1 MMRRPMNR
9 RLSRST
15 PAIAA
20 LLLLTVTPLSWS
32 QQAPLP
38 GLPAQVLPDPNRLPS
53 VNGKPLSKA
62 RLDFVMKQQGGAQA
76 GQQGAQQNPQD
87 PQARQAALDL
97 LISREVVAQEAEK
110 KGIAR
115 RPDVQM
121 QIEMARQEIIINN
134 FLQDYVR
141 TRPVKEES
149 LKAEYDRA
157 RAQRGENE
165 YRARHILVETEA
177 QAVSII
183 EQLGKGGNFEEL
195 AKQSK
200 DAGNKDR
207 GGDLDWNPPSAFV
220 KTFSDAMVKLE
231 KGKFSAT
238 PVRTQ
243 FGWHVIQ
250 LDDMRTASFPAY
262 NEVKP
267 RISQALQEQEVQKLI
282 RELRS
287 KAKVE

>member
-1 MMRRPMNR
+1 M
-9 RLSRST
+9 
-15 PAIAA
+15 
-20 LLLLTVTPLSWS
+20 
-32 QQAPLP
+32 
-38 GLPAQVLPDPNRLPS
+38 
-53 VNGKPLSKA
+53 
-62 RLDFVMKQQGGAQA
+62 
-76 GQQGAQQNPQD
+76 
-87 PQARQAALDL
+87 
-97 LISREVVAQEAEK
+97 
-110 KGIAR
+110 
-115 RPDVQM
+115 
-121 QIEMARQEIIINN
+121 
-134 FLQDYVR
+134 
-141 TRPVKEES
+141 
-149 LKAEYDRA
+149 
-157 RAQRGENE
+157 
-165 YRARHILVETEA
+165 
-177 QAVSII
+177 SII

>member
-76 GQQGAQQNPQD
+76 GQQGAQQNPPD
-87 PQARQAALDL
+87 PPARQAALDL

-141 TRPVKEES
+141 TRPVKEEA

-183 EQLGKGGNFEEL
+183 EQLGKQGMAPVGG
-195 AKQSK
+195 
-200 DAGNKDR
+200 
-207 GGDLDWNPPSAFV
+207 PPSRMADLLRLELSRWSRVV
-220 KTFSDAMVKLE
+220 KA
-231 KGKFSAT
+231 AN
-238 PVRTQ
+238 
-243 FGWHVIQ
+243 IQ
-250 LDDMRTASFPAY
+250 A
-262 NEVKP
+262 E
-267 RISQALQEQEVQKLI
+267 
-282 RELRS
+282 
-287 KAKVE
+287 